1 MKAIDVYWLVTRS
14 GMGIKT
20 DGERVITIYPGDRLT
35 DELRAL
41 IRANKAGLIELLT
54 AAHHTAAWLVA
65 SLQQIDGGQPTSH
78 TYRRET
84 SKKVDS

>member
-1 MKAIDVYWLVTRS
+1 MRVIDVYRLVTRS
-14 GMGIKT
+14 GMSIKT

-41 IRANKAGLIELLT
+41 IRANKVGLIELLT
-54 AAHHTAAWLVA
+54 AAHQTAAWLVA
-65 SLQQIDGGQPTSH
+65 GLQQIDGGKTTGHIHQ
-78 TYRRET
+78 RET